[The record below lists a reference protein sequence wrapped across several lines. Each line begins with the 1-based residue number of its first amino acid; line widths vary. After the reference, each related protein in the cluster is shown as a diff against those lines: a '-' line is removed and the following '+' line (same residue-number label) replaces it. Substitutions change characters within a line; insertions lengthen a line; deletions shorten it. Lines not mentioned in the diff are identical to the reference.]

1 MLATFDP
8 RWERTLSRHLIP
20 AGLMSRFETE
30 PRGASERKKALE
42 AFLPTKERLVRIS
55 VAKSDAELASATAT
69 LLRARAI
76 GMAATGERDL
86 LSRAL
91 DDLRAFA
98 PNDALGATL
107 VRRMVTTK
115 GGPIDVR
122 DLAL

>member
-1 MLATFDP
+1 LT
-8 RWERTLSRHLIP
+8 
-20 AGLMSRFETE
+20 AGLALAGCT
-30 PRGASERKKALE
+30 PQAAAPTAWQGVVQTLASQA
-42 AFLPTKERLVRIS
+42 
-55 VAKSDAELASATAT
+55 SDGDYASATAT

-76 GMAATGERDL
+76 GMAATGEREL

-122 DLAL
+122 DLTL